1 VPNFEEYLDQVDQMD
16 PVDSLWAMLKTGLPL
31 LTIYNAL
38 QPAEPLHVDATGP
51 DPKKTAKVATF
62 RFVQACLKELNM
74 PSVDCFV
81 ISDLTGNDTTGFVK
95 VGRLSILSS
104 FAPSRFV

>member
-1 VPNFEEYLDQVDQMD
+1 
-16 PVDSLWAMLKTGLPL
+16 MLKTGLPL